1 MKAHRLILLGPPGA
15 GKGTQSERLVKALSV
30 PQISTGDLLR
40 GARNAGTE
48 LGNQAKVYMDTG
60 ALVPDELVLALVEER
75 LAAPDAARG
84 YILDGFPRN
93 EAQAEALTARKV
105 ELERVVNLVVS
116 DELLVD
122 RLSGRRICRKC
133 GASYHVAF
141 RPTAHEGVCDV
152 CGGEVYQRPD
162 DAAGVIA
169 QRLEVYREQTAP
181 LVAYY
186 EKAGILRTV
195 AGHGEMDE
203 VFERIVE
210 ALEL

>member
-1 MKAHRLILLGPPGA
+1 MKAQRLILLGPPGA
-15 GKGTQSERLVKALSV
+15 GKGTQSERLVKTLCV

-40 GARNAGTE
+40 AARKAGTE
-48 LGNQAKVYMDTG
+48 LGNQAKAYMDAG

-75 LAAPDAARG
+75 LAAPDAGTG

-93 EAQAEALTARKV
+93 EAQAEALAARKV
-105 ELERVVNLVVS
+105 ELDRVVNLVVP
-116 DELLVD
+116 DELLIG
-122 RLSGRRICRKC
+122 RLSGRRVCRNC
-133 GASYHVAF
+133 GASYHVEF
-141 RPTAHEGVCDV
+141 RPTAREGVCDA

-162 DAAGVIA
+162 DAAAVIA

-195 AGHGEMDE
+195 AGHGAMDE